1 MKNVWAAVRAFLRL
15 NDPPAVPRGNWTVEG
30 APIEIGQRV
39 MIDWAANVTGI
50 VATRWDEVEVHLV
63 YPDGTTITATI
74 KGDPRIGASLLD
86 GLQTL
91 RRTQ

>member
-50 VATRWDEVEVHLV
+50 VATGWDEVEVHLV
-63 YPDGTTITATI
+63 YPDGIAIKATI
-74 KGDPRIGASLLD
+74 KGDPRIGRALLD
-86 GLQTL
+86 GLQT
-91 RRTQ
+91 RRRVQ